1 MIIGIDIG
9 GSRARVA
16 SIDVFPN
23 VTNKL
28 VSSTGIGSD
37 PEEVMLSIE
46 RMIRST
52 QRSCGDTDIEGIGIS
67 LASPVNPQTGMMVNP
82 PNLPEWDNF
91 AVSEYLDQRYSV
103 PIKIGNDASLAALA
117 EYRLRPHDQVRNLIY
132 YTLST
137 GIGGGII
144 VNGQLYM
151 GEHGF
156 AGELGHLTVDIEGPK
171 CNCGNMGCLEAVA
184 SGLAIAQLAKE
195 GIDVGKASALREAI
209 KGREPTSQDV
219 FRMARVGDEF
229 CSDIVDSVARYIGA
243 GMVSAIH
250 IFDPELI
257 IVGGGMSGSFDQ
269 LRPGVEEYIRGNA
282 MGHFSSNLKIEV
294 SNLGDDGGLLGAAC
308 LFYDEFTHTCGSHG

>member
-46 RMIRST
+46 GMIHSI
-52 QRSCGDTDIEGIGIS
+52 QRSCGDTAIDGIGVS
-67 LASPVNPQTGMMVNP
+67 LASPVNPQTGTMVNP
-82 PNLPEWDNF
+82 PNLPGWDNF
-91 AVSEYLDQRYSV
+91 SVSEYLDQRYRV

-117 EYRLRPHDQVRNLIY
+117 EYQLRPHEQVQNLLY

-144 VNGQLYM
+144 LNGQLYM
-151 GEHGF
+151 GKHGY

-171 CNCGNMGCLEAVA
+171 CNCGNIGCLEAVA
-184 SGLAIAQLAKE
+184 SGFAIAQLAKE
-195 GIDVGKASALREAI
+195 GIDGGKASALREAI
-209 KGREPTSQDV
+209 KCEEPTSSDV
-219 FRMARVGDEF
+219 FRMARGGDKF
-229 CSDIVDSVARYIGA
+229 CSDIVDRVARYIGA

-257 IVGGGMSGSFDQ
+257 IVGGGISVSFDQ
-269 LRPGVEEYIRGNA
+269 LRSGVEEYIGANA

-294 SNLGDDGGLLGAAC
+294 SNLHDDGGLLGAAC
-308 LFYDEFTHTCGSHG
+308 LLFDGFTHTFGSRC

>member
-1 MIIGIDIG
+1 MIIGVDIG

-37 PEEVMLSIE
+37 PEEVMESIE
-46 RMIRST
+46 RMIRSA
-52 QRSCGDTDIEGIGIS
+52 QQSCGDTAIEGIGVS
-67 LASPVNPQTGMMVNP
+67 LASPVNPQTGTMVNP

-91 AVSEYLDQRYSV
+91 SVSEYLDQRYGV

-156 AGELGHLTVDIEGPK
+156 AGELGHLTVDIEGPE

-184 SGLAIAQLAKE
+184 SGLAIAQLAKA
-195 GIDVGKASALREAI
+195 GIDGGKASALREAI
-209 KGREPTSQDV
+209 KCEEPTSRDV
-219 FRMARVGDEF
+219 FRMARDGDKF
-229 CSDIVDSVARYIGA
+229 CSDIVDNVARYIGA
-243 GMVSAIH
+243 GMVSAMH

-269 LRPGVEEYIRGNA
+269 LRSGVEEYIRANA

-308 LFYDEFTHTCGSHG
+308 LFYDEFTHTCGSRC